1 MDNRIIQGSGDIFR
15 DLGFDEHEAQELR
28 ARGRCVDAI
37 KVIREREGWTQKQLG
52 ERVGMAQSEVSALL
66 AGKISRFS
74 LDRLLSVL
82 VAIGVGVRISLAEDI
97 AGGRLVVEDL
107 AAPAKSA
114 SKPKAAAAIAEPAA
128 ATAADAPRAKRAKA

>member
-1 MDNRIIQGSGDIFR
+1 MIQGSGDIFR

-37 KVIREREGWTQKQLG
+37 KIIREREGWTQKQLG

-107 AAPAKSA
+107 AAPAMSGR
-114 SKPKAAAAIAEPAA
+114 KPKAVAAISEPAVP
-128 ATAADAPRAKRAKA
+128 TAAKAPRLKRAKA

>member
-1 MDNRIIQGSGDIFR
+1 MASRIIQGSGDIYR

-37 KVIREREGWTQKQLG
+37 KAIREREGWTQKQLG

-82 VAIGVGVRISLAEDI
+82 VALGVGVRISLAEDGT
-97 AGGRLVVEDL
+97 GGRLVVEDL
-107 AAPAKSA
+107 AAPAK
-114 SKPKAAAAIAEPAA
+114 PLHLRRPTGAIAEPAA
-128 ATAADAPRAKRAKA
+128 AAQVPPAKRARA